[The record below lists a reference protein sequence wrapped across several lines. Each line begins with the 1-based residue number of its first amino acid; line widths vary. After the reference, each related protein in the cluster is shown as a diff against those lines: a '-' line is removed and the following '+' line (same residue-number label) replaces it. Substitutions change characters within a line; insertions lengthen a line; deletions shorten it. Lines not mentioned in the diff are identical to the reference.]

1 MAIDESNLA
10 KRISEGPINYA
21 LMKLINHELGN
32 AQAVLSGY
40 RHLLQRA
47 ISAQAQ
53 EAFPPAQDIWRHQNE
68 QYSGYLRIMQERET
82 LLQDF
87 LAQLRALA
95 AGVTSDR
102 FCQHFVRADLV
113 VLLRRVIE
121 QLVPLYPDHFLQA
134 TMPVQSLFIMCGP
147 FWMELALE
155 HVINHTAAAQTGP
168 APVEIHLEPSPNHM
182 GQEAKITLR
191 SRRALPELTPGREG
205 MFEAWSRVLGQGDL
219 EVCLALCREVLQE
232 HGGRIWSE
240 QEGEQEGTIS
250 LALPLVE

>member
-21 LMKLINHELGN
+21 LLKLINHELGN
-32 AQAVLSGY
+32 GHAVLSGY

-68 QYSGYLRIMQERET
+68 QCSGYLRLMQEREAF
-82 LLQDF
+82 LYDF

-95 AGVTSDR
+95 AGVTADR
-102 FCQHFVRADLV
+102 FCQNFVRTDLV
-113 VLLRRVIE
+113 VLLRRLIE
-121 QLVPLYPDHFLQA
+121 RLVPLYPDHLLQA
-134 TMPVQSLFIMCGP
+134 TMPVQSLFIMCDP
-147 FWMELALE
+147 FWMELVLE
-155 HVINHTAAAQTGP
+155 HIINHTVAAHTGP
-168 APVEIHLEPSPNHM
+168 APVEIHLELSPNRM

-191 SRRALPELTPGREG
+191 IRVLPGREG
-205 MFEAWSRVLGQGDL
+205 MFEAWSRVLVPGDQ
-219 EVCLALCREVLQE
+219 EVCLAMCREVLQE

-240 QEGEQEGTIS
+240 QEGEQERTIS